1 MILFAFPKDN
11 TTINRLLP
19 CEAVPEIT
27 LHKEQISAMKFP
39 AFDPVFFSI
48 GPLQFRWY
56 GLMYVLAFIAT
67 YFLLRAEVLRKKI
80 PLTRDDVADLVFHG
94 AFGVVL
100 GGRLGYILFYD
111 PLFYL
116 NNPLHVFAVWEG
128 GMSFHGGLL
137 GVLAGILLFARTK
150 KLRVFTVLDMV
161 AQCAP
166 IGLCLGR
173 IGNFI
178 NGELYGRP
186 TDVPWGIVF
195 PGGGDLPRHPSQLY
209 EAALEGVLLFL
220 MVRFAARRS
229 TTTAVPSW
237 TFCAGY
243 GLFRCIVEFFRQP
256 DAKIGTF
263 QGFFTMGQLLSLP
276 MFLVGVFML
285 LRLTLRPTDP
295 SSQA

>member
-1 MILFAFPKDN
+1 
-11 TTINRLLP
+11 
-19 CEAVPEIT
+19 
-27 LHKEQISAMKFP
+27 MKFP

-56 GLMYVLAFIAT
+56 GLMYVLSFIAT
-67 YFLLRAEVLRKKI
+67 YFFLRAEVRRKNL
-80 PLTRDDVADLVFHG
+80 PLTRDDVADLVFYG
-94 AFGVVL
+94 ALGAVL
-100 GGRLGYILFYD
+100 GGRIGYILFYN
-111 PLFYL
+111 LGFYVI
-116 NNPLHVFAVWEG
+116 NPLHVFAVWEG

-137 GVLAGILLFARTK
+137 GVLTGILFYVRRK
-150 KLRVFTVLDMV
+150 KLRFFSVMDML

-166 IGLCLGR
+166 IGLGLGR

-178 NGELYGRP
+178 NGELYGRT

-209 EAALEGVLLFL
+209 EATLEGVVLFL

-229 TTTAVPSW
+229 TITSVASW

-256 DAKIGTF
+256 DAQIGTF
-263 QGFFTMGQLLSLP
+263 QGLFSEGQLLSLP

-285 LRLTLRPTDP
+285 LRLTFRTSGTPAST
-295 SSQA
+295 QKN

>member
-67 YFLLRAEVLRKKI
+67 YFLLRAEVLRKKL

-94 AFGVVL
+94 
-100 GGRLGYILFYD
+100 
-111 PLFYL
+111 
-116 NNPLHVFAVWEG
+116 
-128 GMSFHGGLL
+128 GLL
-137 GVLAGILLFARTK
+137 GVLTGILLFARTK
-150 KLRVFTVLDMV
+150 KLRVFSILDMV

-166 IGLCLGR
+166 IGLFLGR

-263 QGFFTMGQLLSLP
+263 QGLFTMGQLLSLP
-276 MFLVGVFML
+276 MFLVGVFMV
-285 LRLTLRPTDP
+285 LRLILRPSDT
-295 SSQA
+295 SSLT